1 MSRNI
6 EMNYFNGNGYEV
18 LYPNTLSSLITL
30 QDSITTG
37 TINDGFVYLN
47 NLITSLSS
55 SIGNGNIQTGST
67 RFTDSGGTLQVP
79 IKNPRV
85 LFFGCPPIYNQ
96 FYLFICV
103 YPFTRPVC
111 IYYSSDRDGSFTNT
125 GTYCSWSSTRVTFSI
140 SWGLSGTWSYL
151 CESIK

>member
-1 MSRNI
+1 MTEELKDKVIAGEQITQEQALWLIKNAPLESI
-6 EMNYFNGNGYEV
+6 FYSGYT
-18 LYPNTLSSLITL
+18 PN
-30 QDSITTG
+30 
-37 TINDGFVYLN
+37 YLN

-67 RFTDSGGTLQVP
+67 YFTEGGGTLQVP
-79 IKNPRV
+79 IKNPRI
-85 LFFGCPPIYNQ
+85 LFFGCPSVYNQ

-103 YPFTRPVC
+103 YPFTHPVC

-140 SWGLSGTWSYL
+140 SWGISGTWYYF